1 MSERPT
7 RVKTWAPKGQTPV
20 LQYHFNWHQLSV
32 IAGISSRRFYFRL
45 FPGAIKGP
53 QVIEFLHALGQQIRQ
68 RLLVIWDGAPIHR
81 CALVR
86 EYLEALKGAVQVESL
101 PPYAPELNPAEYIW
115 GHLKHHELPNRCAHN
130 MTDLKTSTRN
140 RLRSMQRRPTLVRAF
155 WQQAEL
161 AI

>member
-1 MSERPT
+1 MPLIA
-7 RVKTWAPKGQTPV
+7 RVRKDA
-20 LQYHFNWHQLSV
+20 
-32 IAGISSRRFYFRL
+32 AGL
-45 FPGAIKGP
+45 PLT
-53 QVIEFLHALGQQIRQ
+53 EFLHALGQQIRQ
-68 RLLVIWDGAPIHR
+68 KLLVIWDGAPIHR
-81 CALVR
+81 CMLVR

-115 GHLKHHELPNRCAHN
+115 GHLKHHELPNRCAQN

-140 RLRSMQRRPTLVRAF
+140 RLRSMQRRSTLVRAF